1 MICYD
6 CLGHFKWLVEDKGF
20 KICQACYGKRYSK
33 WKKKKSNPDPENPT
47 FADLKKKLER
57 RW

>member
-33 WKKKKSNPDPENPT
+33 WKKKKRNPDPENPT